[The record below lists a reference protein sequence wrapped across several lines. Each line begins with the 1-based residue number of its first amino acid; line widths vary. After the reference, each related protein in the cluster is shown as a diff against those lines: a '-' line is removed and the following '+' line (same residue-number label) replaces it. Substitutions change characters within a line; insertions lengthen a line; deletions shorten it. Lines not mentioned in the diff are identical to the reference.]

1 MNPALKAIED
11 FAKKLAQK
19 AAQDS
24 VTVQEMTEA
33 AKSLAPYYTAL
44 RKAEGKSDPDDSDDT
59 TMSGLQAEL
68 RAAEGAENGGRTVSR
83 HHRRRN

>member
-1 MNPALKAIED
+1 MNQALKAIED

-19 AAQDS
+19 AAKDS
-24 VTVQEMTEA
+24 VSVQEMTEA

-68 RAAEGAENGGRTVSR
+68 RAAEGAENDGGTVSR